1 MPAEKTGLMAP
12 SESSGCDTF
21 GGIRLV
27 IHLNCCIMKMCHLF
41 AFAGG
46 VLAGGAI
53 ALMFAPKKGEELRR
67 DLKNKLYDMKR
78 EIDET
83 LVRCKDGH
91 CRAEEKVDI
100 TIKE

>member
-1 MPAEKTGLMAP
+1 
-12 SESSGCDTF
+12 
-21 GGIRLV
+21 
-27 IHLNCCIMKMCHLF
+27 MKMCHLF

-53 ALMFAPKKGEELRR
+53 ALLFAPKRGEELRK
-67 DLKNKLYDMKR
+67 DIKNKLYDMKK

-83 LVRCKDGH
+83 LVRCKEG
-91 CRAEEKVDI
+91 CGCPEEKVDI

>member
-1 MPAEKTGLMAP
+1 M
-12 SESSGCDTF
+12 
-21 GGIRLV
+21 
-27 IHLNCCIMKMCHLF
+27 
-41 AFAGG
+41 
-46 VLAGGAI
+46 AGGAI

-83 LVRCKDGH
+83 LVKCKDGH

>member
-1 MPAEKTGLMAP
+1 MLLE
-12 SESSGCDTF
+12 E
-21 GGIRLV
+21 IRFV

-67 DLKNKLYDMKR
+67 DIKNKLYDMKR